1 MGVKIEFLSVWN
13 RNFDTIDARFYCL
26 EINDRPVL
34 PIYLPFYNEIYT
46 RTYVSSHTFPTRGR
60 IYLQLPLESV
70 NPVFQRISTVYIDI
84 WLRLYSPRA
93 VNHYS
98 VAAALFFCIPSFSS
112 SPASPLPTRY
122 SVALH
127 RNYTKRPTRDDAGV
141 KHEIGRV
148 PRVRRVPSFENCPV
162 VLVCP
167 RLRPSNAICRQ
178 SYICFRSGKNV
189 QLFTKIKY
197 ITRI

>member
-26 EINDRPVL
+26 EIDDRPVL

-46 RTYVSSHTFPTRGR
+46 RTYVSSHTFRTRGR

-112 SPASPLPTRY
+112 SPRVAPSPTLQ
-122 SVALH
+122 
-127 RNYTKRPTRDDAGV
+127 
-141 KHEIGRV
+141 
-148 PRVRRVPSFENCPV
+148 RRVASQLHEETDAWRRRCQTWNRACAA
-162 VLVCP
+162 CAA
-167 RLRPSNAICRQ
+167 RAIWKLSR
-178 SYICFRSGKNV
+178 RSRVSSIETIERDMPIKLHLFSLGKKC
-189 QLFTKIKY
+189 TTIY
-197 ITRI
+197 